1 MKVNDE
7 LVMTLSKSGEFIVSA
22 SHIYQMSVADLE
34 RDLQPVVQFLAHC
47 SSLIE
52 AKKKLAL
59 QNTAKQKPRIKA
71 AAKKENKDGN

>member
-22 SHIYQMSVADLE
+22 SHIYQMRVDDLE

-59 QNTAKQKPRIKA
+59 QNTKPRIKTA
-71 AAKKENKDGN
+71 SNIKENTND